1 MALDEKG
8 VAYTHEPAMPQSPE
22 QLARHPWGKIP
33 SMTHGDVALFESLA
47 ITRYIDEAFEG
58 PALQP
63 ADAAD
68 RARMDQWISAFI
80 DYMYAPI
87 VRNIIIQRVVVETP
101 DEAVIAAAVPDAA
114 KSIGLLNDQLAAT
127 PYLAGSTMSLA
138 DLFVLP
144 AINYVAMVP
153 EGGPLLETGR
163 QRHRLGPP
171 ACNRATAPRSHWPHR
186 RRIRQAQNAA
196 LDFQAPRFRG
206 ARQILVGIRH
216 SWQRLAKAG
225 AERLSRTSIWAS
237 WSRECGM
244 SRSRPTGTKTAGS
257 TIPRR

>member
-1 MALDEKG
+1 MSAVILYGVSPSSYVRTCRMALDEKG

-153 EGGPLLETGR
+153 EGGPLLE
-163 QRHRLGPP
+163 P
-171 ACNRATAPRSHWPHR
+171 AGNVTDWAARMQSRDS
-186 RRIRQAQNAA
+186 AQIALAA
-196 LDFQAPRFRG
+196 
-206 ARQILVGIRH
+206 
-216 SWQRLAKAG
+216 
-225 AERLSRTSIWAS
+225 
-237 WSRECGM
+237 
-244 SRSRPTGTKTAGS
+244 
-257 TIPRR
+257 